1 MRLRILL
8 TVLSCWICIAAG
20 AKYIPPADSDYAS
33 DGHDLAIFDSLS
45 AADKFLTSI
54 AVDPLEGIWEY
65 PADETSLLILKSRF
79 QKGVYDIYLYESV
92 DCRFSR
98 GMKVGS
104 ATASADPSQFSLS
117 LHSKLRKDI
126 LTAPIPCAGKLSAEG
141 DILYISAPKIKISVT
156 PSLFLPTLWNTLR
169 LSTRIRT
176 EDPASK
182 LPSGLRKVLPAFD
195 GNPPCSSAVR
205 YL

>member
-1 MRLRILL
+1 MRLRRLL
-8 TVLSCWICIAAG
+8 TVLSCCICIAAG

-33 DGHDLAIFDSLS
+33 DGHDLALFDSLS
-45 AADKFLTSI
+45 AADNFLTSI

-65 PADETSLLILKSRF
+65 PAD
-79 QKGVYDIYLYESV
+79 